1 MSESFSFRLS
11 QSFIDSYK
19 TVEPDWG
26 WKDNAGNSIGELT
39 FVRTYSRLKK
49 DGSKER
55 WWEVCERVINGMYSL
70 QKDHCRTNRLEWN
83 GHKAQASAQEAYER
97 MFAFKWTPPGR
108 GLAQMG
114 TPLVMEHR
122 NAASLLNCAF
132 VSTGD
137 MERQDPGYPFAWTTE
152 ALMLGIG
159 VGFDTLGAGKFDVLD
174 PADSD
179 TDDNERWL
187 IPDTREG
194 WAQSV
199 GKLVNSYLRPGKP
212 TVAFD
217 YSEIRPYGSE
227 IMTFGGTASGPGPL
241 RKGHE
246 QIRGVLEENK
256 GQTLS
261 AKTIVDIEN
270 IIGTFVVA
278 GNTRRSAELA
288 LGLPD
293 DAGFTDLKNSEVY
306 PDRCQQG
313 DGWAFMSNNSISA
326 RVGMDYTPFVKNTAT
341 NGEPGYVWLDTA
353 RNYGRL
359 IDGPDYKDSRVK
371 GFNPC
376 VEQPLESFEM
386 CCLVEV
392 HLNRAESLEDFVR
405 TLKFAYLYGK
415 TVTLLTSPWEK
426 TNAVMLRNRRIGLST
441 TGVAGF
447 VETHTLSAYREWAD
461 KGYRRICELDTEYS
475 EWLGIRESIRKTT
488 LKPSGSVS
496 LLSGATPG
504 VHWAPG
510 GQFFL
515 RAIRFGDFDKTW
527 TLLQEA
533 GYKVETDVYSAN
545 TKVVFF
551 PLKSEAGRAEKDVS
565 IYEKIHLAAEAQKYW
580 SDNGVSVTVSFDAKH
595 EAEDVGKV
603 LKMYEGQLKAVSFLP
618 MGNAVYAQQ
627 PYQQLSLEEYER
639 EAKGLLRIDINSLYN
654 EGSDAESESYCTTDV
669 CEIPKAS

>member
-1 MSESFSFRLS
+1 MSDMFSFRLS
-11 QSFIDSYK
+11 SAFLDQYQ
-19 TVEPDWG
+19 TREPEWG
-26 WKDNAGNSIGELT
+26 WKDAAGNSIGELT
-39 FVRTYSRLKK
+39 FVRTYSRVKP

-70 QKDHCRTNRLEWN
+70 QKDHCLANRLEWN
-83 GHKAQASAQEAYER
+83 GNKAQSSAQEAYER
-97 MFAFKWTPPGR
+97 MFTFKWTPPGR

-114 TPLVMEHR
+114 TPLVMQHK

-137 MERQDPGYPFAWTTE
+137 MERSDPGFPFAWTTE

-159 VGFDTLGAGKFDVLD
+159 VGFDTLGAKKFEVHN
-174 PADSD
+174 PSD
-179 TDDNERWL
+179 FGESSTYE

-194 WAQSV
+194 WAISV
-199 GKLVNSYLRPGKP
+199 GKLVNSFLKKDKGP
-212 TVAFD
+212 VDFD
-217 YSEIRPYGSE
+217 YSLIRPYGSP
-227 IMTFGGTASGPGPL
+227 INTFGGTASGPEPL
-241 RKGHE
+241 EKGHE
-246 QIRGVLEENK
+246 KIRKVLTDNIGK
-256 GQTLS
+256 PLS

-278 GNTRRSAELA
+278 GNARRSAELA

-293 DAGFTDLKNSEVY
+293 DEDFVSLKDWEKF
-306 PDRCQQG
+306 PERMAQG
-313 DGWAFMSNNSISA
+313 TGWGYMSNNSISA
-326 RVGMDYTPFVKNTAT
+326 SVGMDYSPYVANTAA
-341 NGEPGYVWLDTA
+341 NGEPGYVWLETA

-359 IDGPDYKDSRVK
+359 IDPPDYKDRRVK

-376 VEQPLESFEM
+376 VEQPLESYEM

-392 HLNRAESLEDFVR
+392 HLNRAESIEDFER

-447 VETHTLSAYREWAD
+447 VDMHSLAEYRVWAD
-461 KGYRRICELDTEYS
+461 TGYKRINDLDVEYS

-510 GQFFL
+510 GEHFL
-515 RAIRFGDFDKTW
+515 RAIRFGDRDPIW
-527 TLLQEA
+527 RQLEAA
-533 GYKVETDVYSAN
+533 GYKVETDVYSDN

-551 PLKSEAGRAEKDVS
+551 PLHSEAGRAEADVS

-580 SDNGVSVTVSFDAKH
+580 SDNGVSVTVSFDAK
-595 EAEDVGKV
+595 EESEDVDKV

-627 PYQQLSLEEYER
+627 PYTRMSEEEYER
-639 EAKGLLRIDINSLYN
+639 ESKGLTRIDINELYN
-654 EGSDAESESYCTTDV
+654 EGVEAEGEAYCTTDV
-669 CEIPKAS
+669 CEMPKASA